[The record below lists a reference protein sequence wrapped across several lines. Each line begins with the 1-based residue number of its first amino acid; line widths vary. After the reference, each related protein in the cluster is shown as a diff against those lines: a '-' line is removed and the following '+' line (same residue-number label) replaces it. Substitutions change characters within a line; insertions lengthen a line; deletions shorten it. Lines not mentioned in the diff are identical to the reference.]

1 MLLDIATK
9 FFRERSTIEDVRA
22 QLTTETGYDAEL
34 WTEIAELGWTAIA
47 LPEAYGGIGAGL
59 TDLVTIVEP
68 MGRHLFASPFVHT
81 QILAQALIAG
91 GSEDLCREW
100 LPRVVEGAIGSL
112 ATTESDGSWD
122 LEKVSCAAVGNG
134 SAFVLTGTKTFVLDA
149 CIADVILVS
158 VTVEGAPAIAFL
170 EKAQI
175 RENALQREIV
185 IDETRRSYRLSLTGI
200 EVPGSSLMTGA
211 AALRALEALRSTALL
226 LTSAESCGGTAATLN
241 LILDYLKSRTQFD
254 RLIGSYQ
261 ALKHPT
267 VDVMIGLERSR
278 SHLYHAAS
286 LLDDTA
292 RSGNGD
298 ADLST
303 VEVALRM
310 AKAESSDA
318 FAFAGDRA
326 IQFHGAVG
334 FTYEC
339 DAQLYL
345 RRALWNQYQ
354 YGDSLHHRK
363 RLAELML
370 PS

>member
-1 MLLDIATK
+1 M
-9 FFRERSTIEDVRA
+9 S
-22 QLTTETGYDAEL
+22 AE
-34 WTEIAELGWTAIA
+34 I
-47 LPEAYGGIGAGL
+47 
-59 TDLVTIVEP
+59 
-68 MGRHLFASPFVHT
+68 
-81 QILAQALIAG
+81 
-91 GSEDLCREW
+91 
-100 LPRVVEGAIGSL
+100 
-112 ATTESDGSWD
+112 
-122 LEKVSCAAVGNG
+122 
-134 SAFVLTGTKTFVLDA
+134 
-149 CIADVILVS
+149 
-158 VTVEGAPAIAFL
+158 
-170 EKAQI
+170 
-175 RENALQREIV
+175 
-185 IDETRRSYRLSLTGI
+185 
-200 EVPGSSLMTGA
+200 VPGSFRDPNGFLFNRDGI
-211 AALRALEALRSTALL
+211 LYRQVNQQYGST
-226 LTSAESCGGTAATLN
+226 
-241 LILDYLKSRTQFD
+241 FD

-286 LLDDTA
+286 LFDDCA
-292 RSGNGD
+292 GNGD
-298 ADLST
+298 LTAA
-303 VEVALRM
+303 EVALRM

>member
-22 QLTTETGYDAEL
+22 QLQTEAGYDAEL

-47 LPEAYGGIGAGL
+47 LPESYGGIGAGL

-81 QILAQALIAG
+81 QVLAQALIAG
-91 GSEDLCREW
+91 GSKELCHEW
-100 LPRVVEGAIGSL
+100 LPRIVEGAIGSL
-112 ATTESDGSWD
+112 ATTESDGNWD
-122 LEKVSCAAVGNG
+122 LEKLNCTAAAKDSN
-134 SAFVLTGTKTFVLDA
+134 FVLAGTKTFVLDA
-149 CIADVILVS
+149 AVADVILVS
-158 VTVEGAPAIAFL
+158 ATVEGAPAIALL

-175 RENALQREIV
+175 VEDALQREIV
-185 IDETRRSYRLSLTGI
+185 IDETRRSYRLSLAGI
-200 EVPGSSLMTGA
+200 EVPGSSLITGD
-211 AALRALEALRSTALL
+211 AALRALEAIRSTALL

-241 LILDYLKSRTQFD
+241 LILEYLKSRTQFD

-286 LLDDTA
+286 LFDE
-292 RSGNGD
+292 SVSND
-298 ADLST
+298 ADKTDRSAT
-303 VEVALRM
+303 EVALRM

-363 RLAELML
+363 RLAELL
-370 PS
+370 LL